1 MFGKERSI
9 GTESTLE
16 VARVWGEGECRVT
29 TNGYR
34 VSLGNIGNVLEL
46 NIIR

>member
-1 MFGKERSI
+1 MFGIERSI

-29 TNGYR
+29 INGYR
-34 VSLGNIGNVLEL
+34 FSLGDTGNVLEL
-46 NIIR
+46 NSVK